1 MNVEDKIKAEAP
13 YIPETGIRYP
23 DNPHDFLLH
32 PKHLREVTVDE
43 KFPFLDKSLK
53 ARLYSKLIYT
63 IIFFVV
69 FWLNPLRYGLKI
81 VGKENISKN
90 RKLFKNGAITI
101 GNHVYRWDFLSILQ
115 AVKFRRLWFPARAEN
130 LAGSDANIIR
140 GAGGI
145 PIPSG
150 STAMRKFNE
159 AFDELHEKKKWLHF
173 FPEGS
178 RWDFYAPI
186 RPFHKGAFA
195 MAQKYNIPII
205 PFAFSYREPTGFYKW
220 FKVKHPLITLHV
232 GTPIVPN
239 SELSR
244 KESILQMLKDAHAQI
259 VQMAGIRENPWPAS
273 DT

>member
-1 MNVEDKIKAEAP
+1 MNRVVKTDGVYVP
-13 YIPETGIRYP
+13 DTGIQYP
-23 DNPHDFLLH
+23 ENPHEFLLK
-32 PKHLREVTVDE
+32 PKHLRDVVVDE
-43 KFPFLDKSLK
+43 KYPFLDKSVK
-53 ARLYSKLIYT
+53 ARLYNKVIYS

-81 VGKENISKN
+81 VGKENIRKN
-90 RKLFKNGAITI
+90 KNLFKNGAITI

-150 STAMRKFNE
+150 SSAMRKFNE
-159 AFDELHEKKKWLHF
+159 AFDELHKKKKWIHF

-178 RWDFYAPI
+178 RWDYYVPI

-195 MAQKYNIPII
+195 MAHKYNIPII
-205 PFAFSYREPTGFYKW
+205 PFAFSFREPSGIYKYL
-220 FKVKHPLITLHV
+220 KVKHPLITLHV
-232 GTPIVPN
+232 GAPIIP
-239 SELSR
+239 SAKLPR
-244 KESILQMLKDAHAQI
+244 KECIQKMLDEAHAQI
-259 VQMAGIRENPWPAS
+259 VQMAGIQENPWPAS
-273 DT
+273 DATH

>member
-1 MNVEDKIKAEAP
+1 MNGKNEITSENT
-13 YIPETGIRYP
+13 YIPDTGIQYP
-23 DNPHDFLLH
+23 QDPHEFLLH
-32 PKHLREVTVDE
+32 PKHLRDVVVDE
-43 KFPFLDKSLK
+43 NYPFLDKSLK
-53 ARLYSKLIYT
+53 ARLYSRVIYT

-81 VGKENISKN
+81 VGKENLRKN
-90 RKLFKNGAITI
+90 RKLFRNGAITV

-115 AVKFRRLWFPARAEN
+115 AVKFRRLWFPARTEN

-145 PIPSG
+145 PIPRG
-150 STAMRKFNE
+150 TAAMRKFNE
-159 AFDELHEKKKWLHF
+159 AFDELHSQKKWLHF

-205 PFAFSYREPTGFYKW
+205 PFAFSYRKPSGIYKW
-220 FKVKHPLITLHV
+220 MKVKHPLITLHV
-232 GTPIVPN
+232 GTPILP
-239 SELSR
+239 STELSR
-244 KESILQMLKDAHAQI
+244 KESIQQMLGETHAQI
-259 VQMAGIRENPWPAS
+259 VRMAGIKQNPWPATN
-273 DT
+273 D